1 MDTRI
6 IDIESENE
14 VRYWLAFLGTTR
26 NELYAAV
33 SAVGQSAQ
41 EVRNYLR
48 AKGNGIGGSD
58 RRM

>member
-26 NELYAAV
+26 DELYAAV

-41 EVRNYLR
+41 EVRDYLKSR
-48 AKGNGIGGSD
+48 SGAGGGSD
-58 RRM
+58 RKM

>member
-48 AKGNGIGGSD
+48 AKGNANGGSD

>member
-1 MDTRI
+1 MDSRI
-6 IDIESENE
+6 IDIENENE

-26 NELYAAV
+26 DELYAAV

-41 EVRNYLR
+41 EVRDYLKT
-48 AKGNGIGGSD
+48 KGNGGGGSD